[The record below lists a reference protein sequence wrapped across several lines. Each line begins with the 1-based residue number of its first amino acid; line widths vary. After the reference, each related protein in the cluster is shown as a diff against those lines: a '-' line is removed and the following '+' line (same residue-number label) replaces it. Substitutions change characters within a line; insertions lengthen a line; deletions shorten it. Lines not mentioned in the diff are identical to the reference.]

1 MIEKGK
7 ILQIWDKEIDDVIMY
22 RQIIINNH
30 TNEKIKI
37 EAKNLNDLDIQIN
50 NQIKK
55 WENNN

>member
-22 RQIIINNH
+22 RQTIINNH
-30 TNEKIKI
+30 TNEKIEI
-37 EAKNLNDLDIQIN
+37 EAKNLNDLDIEIN